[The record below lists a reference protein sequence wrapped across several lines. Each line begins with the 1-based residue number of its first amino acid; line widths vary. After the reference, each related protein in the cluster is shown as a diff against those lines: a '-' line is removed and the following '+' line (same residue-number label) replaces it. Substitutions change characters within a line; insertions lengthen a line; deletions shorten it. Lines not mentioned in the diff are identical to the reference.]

1 MTTLRRLSVF
11 SALLVFMMTA
21 MSFSLNEKLV
31 TTSFRLQ
38 NLTVA
43 VDGTSTLHDW
53 TIKSAQGQC
62 EVNFELAS
70 DKLTGVSG
78 LNFSIPAESL
88 KSGNNMMDNNTYK
101 ALKTKEH
108 KNVSYV
114 LTSGSVSQVNGTTYQ
129 IKTKGKLTISGT
141 TKETDIVAN
150 AVYNASEKSYTITG
164 NKKIKMSAWGVKPP
178 TVMMGTIKT
187 GDDITIS
194 FNAKVVNK

>member
-21 MSFSLNEKLV
+21 MSFTLNEKPV

-62 EVNFELAS
+62 EVNFELSS

-78 LNFSIPAESL
+78 LTFSIPAESL

-108 KNVSYV
+108 KNISYV

-194 FNAKVVNK
+194 FKAKVVNK